1 MQEKFN
7 HIEVERA
14 AQDHWQAKDAY
25 RVTEDGSKPKY
36 YACSML
42 PYPSGKLHMGHV
54 RNYTINDMLTRQLR
68 MKGYNVLMPMGWDAF
83 GLPAENAA
91 LKNKVPPA
99 KWTYENIAYM
109 KKQMQAMGLAIDWSR
124 EVATC
129 DPEYY
134 KWNQWLFLK
143 MLEKGIAY
151 RKTQVVNW
159 DPVDQTVLANEQ
171 VIDGRG
177 WRTGA
182 LVEKREIPGYY
193 LGITHYAQEL
203 LDHVQVGNEKATLNG
218 WPDKVRLMQENWIG
232 KSAGVRFAFTH
243 EVRNAAGELIG
254 DGKMYVF
261 TTRADTIM
269 GVTFCAVAP
278 EHPLALHAAASS
290 PELAAFIEEC
300 KKGGTTE
307 AELAVKEKE
316 GKPTGLFVT
325 HPITGAQVEVWIGNY
340 VLMSYGDGAVMGVPA
355 HDERDFAFANKYGL
369 PIKQVVVVEGQAA
382 YDDKQW
388 SDWYGDKERGVLINS
403 GDFDGLNHKDAV
415 QAVAKILGDKGLG
428 ELKTTWR
435 LRDWGISRQR
445 YWGTPIPIIHCAD
458 CGPQPVPEKDLPV
471 VLPQD
476 LVPDGSGN
484 PLVKSEAFH
493 AGVVCPCCGK
503 PARRET
509 DTMDTFVDSSWYFM
523 RYCDAKNG
531 EQMVADGADYW
542 MPMDQYIGGVEHAIL
557 HLLYARFWTKVMRD
571 LGLVKIDEPFTKLL
585 TQGMVLNH
593 IYSRRTAKGAKEY
606 FWPKDVEHVFDDS
619 GKIIG
624 AKLKIEVDSADG
636 LLPVGTAIDYEGVG
650 TMSKSKN
657 NGVDPQ
663 DLIEKYGADTA
674 RLYTMFTSPPELTL
688 EWNDAAVEGSY
699 RFLRRVYN
707 FGSKLTG
714 MDMASAVQGVAGAKS
729 LDDVE
734 FGKAAKALRL
744 EIHNVLKQ
752 VEYDYSRMQYNTVV
766 SGAMKMINALEDFKA
781 LDDAGAKVALIEG
794 FGILLRVLYP
804 ATPHLAHVLWSEL
817 GYANHLGD
825 LLDAPWPQVD
835 PKALVQDE
843 ISLVLQV
850 NGKLRGAILVS
861 ATADKAAIE
870 AAALANEEYQK
881 FAEGRAPK
889 KIIVVPGRLVNI
901 VV

>member
-1 MQEKFN
+1 MQDKYN
-7 HIEVERA
+7 HLDVESA
-14 AQDHWQAKDAY
+14 AQAHWSAHDAY
-25 RVTEDGSKPKY
+25 RMTEDQNKKKF

-68 MKGYNVLMPMGWDAF
+68 MQGYNVLMPMGWDAF

-109 KKQMQAMGLAIDWSR
+109 KKQMQSMGLAIDWSR

-193 LGITHYAQEL
+193 LKITDYAQEL
-203 LDHVQVGNEKATLNG
+203 LEHVQVGNDKATLTG

-243 EVRNAAGELIG
+243 DIKDAAGELIQ

-278 EHPLALHAAASS
+278 EHPLALHAAASNAK
-290 PELAAFIEEC
+290 LAAFIEEC

-316 GKPTGLFVT
+316 GMPTGLFVT
-325 HPITGAQVEVWIGNY
+325 HPITGAQVEVWVGNY

-355 HDERDFAFANKYGL
+355 HDERDFAFAKKYNL
-369 PIKQVVVVEGQAA
+369 PIQQVVAVEGETFSTDAWQE
-382 YDDKQW
+382 
-388 SDWYGDKERGVLINS
+388 WYGDKQKCVCVNSSVL
-403 GDFDGLNHKDAV
+403 DGLTHS
-415 QAVAKILGDKGLG
+415 QAVDKVAELVAAKGLG
-428 ELKTTWR
+428 EKKTTWR

-445 YWGTPIPIIHCAD
+445 YWGTPIPIIHCED

-523 RYCDAKNG
+523 RYCDAQNHDA
-531 EQMVADGADYW
+531 MVAGGSDYW
-542 MPMDQYIGGVEHAIL
+542 MPMDQYIGGIEHAIL

-606 FWPKDVEHVFDDS
+606 FWPKDVEHVLDEG

-624 AKLKIEVDSADG
+624 AKLKVEVDSADG
-636 LLPVGTAIDYEGVG
+636 MLPVGTAIDYEGVG

-674 RLYTMFTSPPELTL
+674 RLYTMFTAPPELTL

-707 FGSKLTG
+707 FGHKLLGLNYT
-714 MDMASAVQGVAGAKS
+714 AAIEAALGADS
-729 LDDVE
+729 LDDVA
-734 FGKAAKALRL
+734 FDAPAKALRL
-744 EIHNVLKQ
+744 EVHTVLKQ
-752 VEYDYSRMQYNTVV
+752 VDYDYQRMQYNTVV
-766 SGAMKMINALEDFKA
+766 SGAMKMLNALEGFKG
-781 LDDAGAKVALIEG
+781 LDSAAGQIAAIEG

-804 ATPHLAHVLWSEL
+804 ATPHLAHVLWQEL
-817 GYANHLGD
+817 GYANKQGD
-825 LLDAPWPQVD
+825 LLDAHWPQVD
-835 PKALVQDE
+835 AKALEQDE
-843 ISLVLQV
+843 LELVLQI
-850 NGKLRGAILVS
+850 NGKLRGSVRVPAS
-861 ATADKAAIE
+861 ADKAEIE
-870 AAALANEEYQK
+870 RLALASEDAQK
-881 FAEGRAPK
+881 HVQGATPK
-889 KIIVVPGRLVNI
+889 KVVVVPGRLVNI